1 MDARFRAPLAHHG
14 VRAPLLALVAVCLW
28 LAACM
33 PAPARQGSAGAA
45 AAPGGTAVTAAAPSG
60 SAGGASTGAAS
71 ADGAAASASASAEP
85 VPEKDTLNVAV
96 AAVGSTSLPLQVA
109 IDAGYF
115 RNRGLTVNLSVLAA
129 SVAVQA
135 LISGSIDLYQ
145 GGATAIAGR
154 LGGADIIYVGA
165 AVDRSS
171 LLLLGQKGIT
181 TFPDLRGKGVATT
194 SVGAFGEIALH
205 QTAKEFGM
213 VPGQDFE
220 VRYHPGPDAAAAT
233 FTSGA
238 TAGVIIT
245 PPQSLML
252 ADEGYPVIFDYYQRG
267 LRITGPGLA
276 VMGPFA
282 RENPNTL
289 KAYMRSYL
297 DGVKRTFEDREY
309 ATAVNAKYTGLQDPQ
324 ALAQDYD
331 ISSKV
336 WNKDL
341 RVSRGA
347 IEIVLQN
354 SPLPNAATANPDD
367 FYDNS
372 LIDEVNATYANKLF
386 PDVFAQR

>member
-1 MDARFRAPLAHHG
+1 MDGRYRAPLASRRA
-14 VRAPLLALVAVCLW
+14 RAPLLALVAASLW
-28 LAACM
+28 LGACA
-33 PAPARQGSAGAA
+33 PAPARDGGAGGSSAAPAPGGQTGAAVGAA
-45 AAPGGTAVTAAAPSG
+45 A
-60 SAGGASTGAAS
+60 GGAAGAS
-71 ADGAAASASASAEP
+71 GTAAASAPASAEP
-85 VPEKDTLNVAV
+85 PPEKDTLNVAV
-96 AAVGSTSLPLQVA
+96 AALGSTSLPLQVA

-115 RNRGLTVNLSVLAA
+115 RNRGITVNLSVLAA

-154 LGGADIIYVGA
+154 LGGADIVYVGA

-220 VRYHPGPDAAAAT
+220 IRYHPSPEAASAT

-238 TAGVIIT
+238 TAGIIIT
-245 PPQSLML
+245 PPQSNML
-252 ADEGYPVIFDYYQRG
+252 AEQGYPVIFDYYQRG

-276 VMGPFA
+276 VIGPFE

-297 DGVKRTFEDREY
+297 DGVKRTFDDRDF
-309 ATAVNAKYTGLQDPQ
+309 AMAVNSKYTGLQDPQ
-324 ALAQDYD
+324 DLALDYD
-331 ISSKV
+331 LSSKV

-341 RVSRGA
+341 RVSRAA

-354 SPLPNAATANPDD
+354 SPIPNAPTANPDD

-372 LIDEVNATYANKLF
+372 LIEEVNATYANKLF
-386 PDVFAQR
+386 PDVFAR

>member
-1 MDARFRAPLAHHG
+1 
-14 VRAPLLALVAVCLW
+14 
-28 LAACM
+28 
-33 PAPARQGSAGAA
+33 
-45 AAPGGTAVTAAAPSG
+45 
-60 SAGGASTGAAS
+60 
-71 ADGAAASASASAEP
+71 
-85 VPEKDTLNVAV
+85 VPEKDTLNVAI
-96 AAVGSTSLPLQVA
+96 AGVGSTSLPLQVA
-109 IDAGYF
+109 LDAGYF
-115 RNRGLTVNLSVLAA
+115 RSRGITVNLSVLAA

-135 LISGSIDLYQ
+135 LISGSIDIYQ

-154 LGGADIIYVGA
+154 LGGADIIYVAA
-165 AVDRSS
+165 AVDRNS
-171 LLLLGQKGIT
+171 LLLLGQRGIT

-205 QTAKEFGM
+205 ETAKEFGM

-220 VRYHPGPDAAAAT
+220 VRYHPSPDAAAAT

-252 ADEGYPVIFDYYQRG
+252 AEQGYPVIFDYYQRG
-267 LRITGPGLA
+267 LRITGPGMA

-297 DGVKRTFEDREY
+297 DGVKRTFDDREY
-309 ATAVNAKYTGLQDPQ
+309 ALAVNAKYTGLQDPE
-324 ALAQDYD
+324 ALAQDYEL
-331 ISSKV
+331 SSKV

-341 RVSRGA
+341 RVSRAA

-354 SPLPNAATANPDD
+354 SPLPNAASANPDQ

-372 LIDEVNATYANKLF
+372 LIEEVNATYASKLF
-386 PDVFAQR
+386 PDVFGR